1 MLLTERLRNT
11 PVILGSKSPRRKKL
25 LEDMGV
31 NFDVVVREIEEA
43 ILPNAN
49 AIEIVEYI
57 ACNKLKQFDGDFDKS
72 LVITADTIVVY
83 GDDILGKPRNK
94 QEAQSMLE
102 TLQGTQ
108 HRVLTAVALAYQSE
122 RLSFVEETIVELFPL
137 SSKEIEFYIDNFSPF
152 DKAGAYGIQEWIGFV
167 GVKSIQGAYEN
178 VVGLPTARLYQ
189 ELKKLLFK
197 D

>member
-43 ILPNAN
+43 IFPNAN
-49 AIEIVEYI
+49 AVEIVEYI